1 MLDHIV
7 FTPGFQV
14 LRHDVVVDEDA
25 IHVSDHSPVYA
36 DLSVRMKGQY
46 ECHGKM
52 LLY

>member
-36 DLSVRMKGQY
+36 DLSAMRRDVPNPAAM
-46 ECHGKM
+46 
-52 LLY
+52 